1 MSLGLDALNK
11 LQRMQSEGAA
21 APTTAVARPAHHHRP
36 KTHQLLVAAV
46 IFSLGLATAALFRG
60 RGRAPAAQE
69 APAPAPVAAT
79 LAAPKPD
86 EAAVAALD
94 ARPAVPDAA
103 PLRAL
108 PAAPAPAPVQ
118 RIIITSTPAALTLAH
133 APAAASAP
141 KPNPLITSFV
151 ARGVIGGVD
160 AGGPDHKALVLFND
174 SIYHLNDI
182 VDYALGIRLV
192 AVQPNRITF
201 EDSRGVLYVRDLF
214 PM

>member
-86 EAAVAALD
+86 EPPVATVD

-118 RIIITSTPAALTLAH
+118 RIIITSTPAALTLA
-133 APAAASAP
+133 PAP

>member
-36 KTHQLLVAAV
+36 KAHQLLVAAV

-69 APAPAPVAAT
+69 APVAAAAAT
-79 LAAPKPD
+79 LAAPRP
-86 EAAVAALD
+86 EEPAVATVD

-108 PAAPAPAPVQ
+108 PAAPAPTPDR
-118 RIIITSTPAALTLAH
+118 RIIITSTPAALTLAP